1 MKATTLILLQIIT
14 FIMMACL
21 GTSLFRDTASTA
33 IFAVSLLV
41 FTRCS
46 IYIEKHRKEL
56 LRDLRNERG

>member
-21 GTSLFRDTASTA
+21 GTSLFRDIASTA
-33 IFAVSLLV
+33 IFAISLLV

-46 IYIEKHRKEL
+46 IYIEKNKKRLLKE
-56 LRDLRNERG
+56 NENDR